1 MNIAKLF
8 DLQKLDFN
16 IDKTRKRVGEIR
28 AALGESEA
36 VAAARA
42 AVTTTEAEVHRWHA
56 LQKDAELEVQQI
68 NERVHLDEKRL
79 MSGEVRNAKELS
91 ALQDNVASMQR
102 QRSAVEERG
111 VEAMLMVEELNRRLS
126 SERQTLTAAE
136 GAWRSGQTELVDE
149 ETRLKRFYAQLKQ
162 QRDATAK
169 LIDASSL
176 NTYEQLRS
184 RKNGIAVAPVK
195 GSQCG
200 VCNIQV
206 PTGVLSAARGR
217 SDEPAYCPNCGR
229 ILYTG

>member
-28 AALGESEA
+28 AALGESAA
-36 VAAARA
+36 VAAARSAVA
-42 AVTTTEAEVHRWHA
+42 ATEAEVHHWHA
-56 LQKDAELEVQQI
+56 LQKDAELEVLQI
-68 NERVHLDEKRL
+68 NERIHLDEKRL
-79 MSGEVRNAKELS
+79 MSGEVRNAKELG

-126 SERQTLTAAE
+126 SERKTLTEAE
-136 GAWRSGQTELVDE
+136 NAWRSGQTELVEE
-149 ETRLKRFYAQLKQ
+149 ETKLKRFYAQLKQ

-176 NTYEQLRS
+176 HTYEQLRI

-206 PTGVLSAARGR
+206 PTGVLSAARSR
-217 SDEPAYCPNCGR
+217 KDEPTFCTSCGR
-229 ILYTG
+229 ILFAN